1 MSISI
6 FDVAGPVMI
15 GPSSSH
21 TAGAARLGRMAALL
35 AGGEFSRV
43 EFGLYG
49 SFAKTHLGH
58 GTDQALVAGVM
69 GYSESDERLP
79 EAFALAKRQN
89 LSFSFYEADLR
100 DAHEN
105 SVLITF
111 YRKDGTIC
119 QIEGCSI
126 GGGRI
131 CIRKIDGF
139 ETQMYCDYPSLM
151 VLHRDQRG
159 MLGSITTA
167 MAAQGLNIALMR
179 CTRRSKGDI
188 ACCVLE
194 SDQSIGENVK
204 RTLEQIEGV
213 IKVSVV
219 DPEQTRR

>member
-35 AGGEFSRV
+35 AGGEFDSV

-79 EAFALAKRQN
+79 EAFDLAKSRG
-89 LSFSFYEADLR
+89 LEIRFYETDLR

-111 YRKDGTIC
+111 HKKDGTTC

-139 ETQMYCDYPSLM
+139 ETQMYCDNPSML

-159 MLGSITTA
+159 MLGSITTV
-167 MAAQGLNIALMR
+167 MAEHGLNIAVMR

-194 SDQSIGENVK
+194 SDQQIDEDIKSE
-204 RTLEQIEGV
+204 LEQIDGV
-213 IKVSVV
+213 IKVSIV
-219 DPEQTRR
+219 DPSRTRG